1 MVDKANTPL
10 DNNDVPFSV
19 VFNRPASG
27 GSSWRGELSALGA
40 TLGRVSEGYL

>member
-27 GSSWRGELSALGA
+27 GSSWRGLSALGA
-40 TLGRVSEGYL
+40 ALGRVSEGYL